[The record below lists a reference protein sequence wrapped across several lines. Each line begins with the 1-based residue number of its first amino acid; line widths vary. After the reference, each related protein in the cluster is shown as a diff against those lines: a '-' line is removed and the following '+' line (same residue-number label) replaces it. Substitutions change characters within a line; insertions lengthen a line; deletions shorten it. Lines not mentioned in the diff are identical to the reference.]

1 MSEIERE
8 DILAQ
13 RQEEMQRIKMRSQ
26 LDQMVKDQSGRKDDS
41 VSKSAKRMYSAL
53 SPLPSKH
60 EYLDT
65 HQVNIPN
72 AAPRKKRHA
81 N

>member
-41 VSKSAKRMYSAL
+41 VSKSAKRMYSVL

-60 EYLDT
+60 EF
-65 HQVNIPN
+65 
-72 AAPRKKRHA
+72 
-81 N
+81 